1 MMDLRREPGRAAG
14 LLWLLALLLTVWE
27 PVSFALVA
35 AGAFNAISVR
45 GFPVAVMLLARLAG
59 TALAFAAGRALL
71 DLRPGAPTLTRAALI
86 ILAAVQLIAQ
96 LTPWFP
102 SNRLPGETPLY
113 VGWTLVYY
121 GGWLA
126 YMTWSKRVAAQ
137 FT

>member
-1 MMDLRREPGRAAG
+1 MEPHPEPPRAAG
-14 LLWLLALLLTVWE
+14 LLWLLAMLLTVWE
-27 PVSFALVA
+27 PVSFALAA

-45 GFPVAVMLLARLAG
+45 GLPVAVMLIGRLAT

-71 DLRPGAPTLTRAALI
+71 DLRPGAPTLTRVALI
-86 ILAAVQLIAQ
+86 ALAAVQLIAL

-102 SNRLPGETPLY
+102 TNRLPGDTPLY
-113 VGWTLVYY
+113 VGWTLLYY

-126 YMTWSKRVAAQ
+126 YLAWSKRAASQ